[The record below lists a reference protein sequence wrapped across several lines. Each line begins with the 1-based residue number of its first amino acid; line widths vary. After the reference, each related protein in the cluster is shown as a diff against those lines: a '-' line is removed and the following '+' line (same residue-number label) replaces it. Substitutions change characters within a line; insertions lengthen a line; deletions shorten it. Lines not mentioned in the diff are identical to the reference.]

1 MQRNA
6 GYVAAAVLSP
16 VIYMAMVEVYLV
28 DAGKGVPIAEKLETL
43 LEKVGNGLWSNLK
56 GDIALK
62 MHVGAQNNETF
73 IKPFT

>member
-1 MQRNA
+1 MLRSLKH
-6 GYVAAAVLSP
+6 YW
-16 VIYMAMVEVYLV
+16 
-28 DAGKGVPIAEKLETL
+28 KRLEI
-43 LEKVGNGLWSNLK
+43 NGLWSNLK